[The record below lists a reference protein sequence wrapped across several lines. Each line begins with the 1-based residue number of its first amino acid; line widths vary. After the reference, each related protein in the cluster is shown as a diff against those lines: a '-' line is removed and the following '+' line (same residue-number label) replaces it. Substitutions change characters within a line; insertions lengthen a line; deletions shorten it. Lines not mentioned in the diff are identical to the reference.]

1 MSAHLRTLLTVICEA
16 ALEKK
21 LLADLDQL
29 GAPGWTISDA
39 RGRGGRGVRSA
50 GWDTDGNIR
59 VEIICARD
67 VAERLAAHL
76 QAKYYANFAMVCYL
90 AQVEVLLPEKFWAA
104 HRVARLFRVVRVGIS
119 GRRQASSKHR
129 PTLLRALPRTRT
141 CKRC

>member
-21 LLADLDQL
+21 LQADLEQL

-59 VEIICARD
+59 VEIICTREL
-67 VAERLAAHL
+67 AETLAAHL
-76 QAKYYANFAMVCYL
+76 QAKYYANYAMVCYL
-90 AQVEVLLPEKFWAA
+90 AEVQVLRPEKF
-104 HRVARLFRVVRVGIS
+104 
-119 GRRQASSKHR
+119 
-129 PTLLRALPRTRT
+129 
-141 CKRC
+141 